1 MTFEATP
8 KITDYELL
16 EKLGSGSYAT
26 VHRCQKKAT
35 KEIFAVKC
43 VEKSK
48 LTRSSVDNIITEI
61 RLLRRLKHQHI
72 VEMHDF
78 LYDDKNIYIVME
90 YCNSGSLSGFIK
102 RRNVLPESTCRFF
115 LRQLALALEYMRE
128 NNVSHFD
135 LKPQNLLLSK
145 TPQVVL
151 KVADF
156 GFAQH
161 IELGQENTTIKGS
174 PLYMAPEILL
184 RNCYDC
190 KADLWSIGVILY
202 ECLFGKAP
210 YSSKSLAE
218 LMEKI
223 RLLQKIEIPQ
233 NTRISPECE
242 DLLTRLLQHD
252 RQKRIDFRDFFQHDF
267 LDLRHAPCEKNFER
281 ALEIVREAVE
291 ADTRGDLE
299 QAYHLYCESLQF
311 FVPYVQAEQDIA
323 KKQALRARVRTYM
336 QRAEEIKHALTGEKP
351 PTQSSVRNALTPR
364 LLYQQLHALSHSS
377 PALRDGLEIGRQGEL
392 YAHEGNYR
400 AALESLKTSLGSLVP
415 LLGQEP
421 KGQRRELLHQQIQAW
436 MKDAESLKSLLSARD
451 MQDDKDIPNSHNT
464 HSYCSIQ

>member
-1 MTFEATP
+1 MAAP
-8 KITDYELL
+8 KITDYDML

-26 VHRCQKKAT
+26 VHRCQKKDT
-35 KEIFAVKC
+35 KEILAVKC
-43 VEKSK
+43 VEKK
-48 LTRSSVDNIITEI
+48 QLTKSSVDNIVTEI
-61 RLLRRLKHQHI
+61 RLLKRLKHRHI

-90 YCNSGSLSGFIK
+90 YCNSGSLSAFIK
-102 RRNVLPESTCRFF
+102 RRNVLPETTCRFF
-115 LRQLALALEYMRE
+115 LRQLALALEYMRS

-135 LKPQNLLLSK
+135 LKPQNLLLTK

-161 IELGQENTTIKGS
+161 IELGQENTTIRGS

-210 YSSKSLAE
+210 YSSKSLPE
-218 LMEKI
+218 LLEKI
-223 RLLQKIEIPQ
+223 QKLQRIDIPR

-242 DLLTRLLQHD
+242 DLLSRLLQHD
-252 RQKRIDFRDFFQHDF
+252 RDKRIDFKDFFQHDF
-267 LDLRHAPCEKNFER
+267 LDLRHAPCEENFQR

-291 ADTRGDLE
+291 ADNRGELD

-311 FVPYVQAEQDIA
+311 FVPYIQAEQDVA
-323 KKQALRARVRTYM
+323 KKQALRGRVRTYM
-336 QRAEEIKHALTGEKP
+336 QRAEEIQHALSGEK
-351 PTQSSVRNALTPR
+351 TSVQNPVQNALTPR
-364 LLYQQLHALSHSS
+364 LVYQQLYSLSHSS
-377 PALRDGLEIGRQGEL
+377 PALKNSLEIGRQGEL
-392 YAHEGNYR
+392 YVHEGNYK
-400 AALESLKTSLGSLVP
+400 AALEGLKSSLGGLVP

-421 KGQRRELLHQQIQAW
+421 KGQRRDLLHQQIQTW
-436 MKDAESLKSLLSARD
+436 MREAESLKSLLSAQN
-451 MQDDKDIPNSHNT
+451 MQESSESQNANTQSH
-464 HSYCSIQ
+464 CCIQ

>member
-1 MTFEATP
+1 MTSP
-8 KITDYELL
+8 KITDYEML
-16 EKLGSGSYAT
+16 EKLGFGSYAT
-26 VHRCQKKAT
+26 VYRSQKKTT

-43 VEKSK
+43 VEKSQ
-48 LTRSSVDNIITEI
+48 LAGSSLENIITEI
-61 RLLRRLKHQHI
+61 RLLKRLKHQHI

-78 LYDDKNIYIVME
+78 LCDDKNIYIVME
-90 YCNSGSLSGFIK
+90 LCNSGSLSTFIK
-102 RRNVLPESTCRFF
+102 RRNVLPETTCRFF
-115 LRQLALALEYMRE
+115 LRQLALALEYMRS

-135 LKPQNLLLSK
+135 LKPQNLLLTK

-161 IELGQENTTIKGS
+161 IELGQENTTVKGS

-184 RNCYDC
+184 RKCYDC

-210 YSSKSLAE
+210 YSSKSLSE
-218 LMEKI
+218 LLEKI
-223 RLLQKIEIPQ
+223 RQLQRIEIPR

-252 RQKRIDFRDFFQHDF
+252 RDKRIEFKDFFQHDF
-267 LDLRHAPCEKNFER
+267 LDLRHAPCEENFQH
-281 ALEIVREAVE
+281 ALEIVRDAVD
-291 ADTRGDLE
+291 ADNRGEFE

-311 FVPYVQAEQDIA
+311 FVPYIQSEQDMA
-323 KKQALRARVRTYM
+323 KKQALRSRVRTYM
-336 QRAEEIKHALTGEKP
+336 QRAEEIKQAVGGDKTP
-351 PTQSSVRNALTPR
+351 AQNPVRNALTPR
-364 LLYQQLHALSHSS
+364 LLYQQLHSLSHSS
-377 PALRDGLEIGRQGEL
+377 PALKSSLEIGRQGEL

-400 AALESLKTSLGSLVP
+400 AALEGLKSSLGGLVP

-421 KGQRRELLHQQIQAW
+421 KGQRRDLLHQQIQLW
-436 MKDAESLKSLLSARD
+436 MKEAESLKSLLSAQD
-451 MQDDKDIPNSHNT
+451 MQEDKDSQNPSTQSH
-464 HSYCSIQ
+464 CCIQ

>member
-1 MTFEATP
+1 MAVP
-8 KITDYELL
+8 KITDYEML

-26 VHRCQKKAT
+26 VYRCQKKAT

-43 VEKSK
+43 VEKNK
-48 LTRSSVDNIITEI
+48 LTRSSLDNLVTEI
-61 RLLRRLKHQHI
+61 RLLRRLKHRHI

-78 LYDDKNIYIVME
+78 LYDDKNIYILME
-90 YCNSGSLSGFIK
+90 FCNSGSLSSFIK
-102 RRNVLPESTCRFF
+102 RRNVLPETTCRFF
-115 LRQLALALEYMRE
+115 LRQLALALEYMRS

-145 TPQVVL
+145 TPLVLL

-161 IELGQENTTIKGS
+161 LEWGQENTTIKGS

-210 YSSKSLAE
+210 YSSKSLPE
-218 LMEKI
+218 LLEKI
-223 RLLQKIEIPQ
+223 RQKQRIDIPR

-252 RQKRIDFRDFFQHDF
+252 RDKRIDFKDFFQHDF
-267 LDLRHAPCEKNFER
+267 LDLRHAPSEENFER
-281 ALEIVREAVE
+281 ALEIVREAVD
-291 ADTRGDLE
+291 ADNKGEFER
-299 QAYHLYCESLQF
+299 AYHLYCESLQF
-311 FVPYVQAEQDIA
+311 FVPYIQAEQDVA

-336 QRAEEIKHALTGEKP
+336 HRAEEIKHAVSGEKAP
-351 PTQSSVRNALTPR
+351 AQNPVHNALTPR
-364 LLYQQLHALSHSS
+364 LLYQQLHSLSHSS
-377 PALRDGLEIGRQGEL
+377 PILKDSLEMGRQGEL
-392 YAHEGNYR
+392 YAHEGKYQ
-400 AALESLKTSLGSLVP
+400 AALESLKSSLGGLVP
-415 LLGQEP
+415 ALGHEP
-421 KGQRRELLHQQIQAW
+421 KGQRRDLLHQQIQTW
-436 MKDAESLKSLLSARD
+436 MKEAESLKSLLSAQD
-451 MQDDKDIPNSHNT
+451 MQEDKDSQNSITQT
-464 HSYCSIQ
+464 HCCIQ